1 MGRTGDG
8 GPSDSSQTGPMRP
21 AGFLSDR
28 QRRFAWV
35 GFILA
40 AFQAPLAARLVP
52 DASWLFS
59 VCIALMVATV
69 IIADDAAR
77 RQPAGSRGD
86 GEGNGARE

>member
-1 MGRTGDG
+1 
-8 GPSDSSQTGPMRP
+8 MRP

-28 QRRFAWV
+28 QRRFAWL
-35 GFILA
+35 GFLLA
-40 AFQAPLAARLVP
+40 AFQAPIAARLID

-77 RQPAGSRGD
+77 RQPADATRHGTND
-86 GEGNGARE
+86 